1 LKAAFGCGHL
11 CAMAYERLGWPPSNG
26 AESLSLR
33 IGNMAS
39 QGCLTAAAK
48 RGPKMGDEESHAE
61 TLQLVMPEE
70 ILANRVSQSSVRDRA
85 ADFLAVIR
93 RQASQKPEL
102 EERSIEFGGRAVL
115 IGSLG
120 TDFEAF
126 VNHIAIEMPIKTIRF
141 RLAEILGNSELTIES
156 IRTIV
161 EFARR
166 NAPSLVF
173 VERLEMLGPKD
184 APEAAV
190 LQSELE
196 HVSWDKDDV
205 LVVASSTFP
214 ARVDP
219 GILSVFDRAY
229 LFDSATSTDRVRVLE
244 QVLKGRT
251 DIDASVVAEM
261 TEGWSFADVKH
272 LAVSLLMTQPEGQGQ
287 VSAEKLEQ
295 LIRQS
300 GVLPVGKKGY
310 VRSTV
315 DRLESERAPDVGR
328 VAEVYPDS
336 FLDQLYLMAVGEDF
350 AKTQRVV
357 ESLNAGLPLSSN
369 ERSFLS
375 QYPFLLGGTPE
386 DRLTRLLRAKKSHD
400 RLARIMG
407 R

>member
-1 LKAAFGCGHL
+1 
-11 CAMAYERLGWPPSNG
+11 
-26 AESLSLR
+26 
-33 IGNMAS
+33 
-39 QGCLTAAAK
+39 
-48 RGPKMGDEESHAE
+48 MGDDESHAE

-70 ILANRVSQSSVRDRA
+70 ILANRVSQSSVRERA
-85 ADFLAVIR
+85 ADLLAVIR
-93 RQASQKPEL
+93 RQASQKSEL
-102 EERSIEFGGRAVL
+102 EEKPIEFGGRVVL

-126 VNHIAIEMPIKTIRF
+126 VNHLAIEMPIKIIRF
-141 RLAEILGNSELTIES
+141 RLAEILGKSELTIES
-156 IRTIV
+156 IRVLV

-173 VERLEMLGPKD
+173 LERLEMLGPKD
-184 APEAAV
+184 TAEAAV

-205 LVVASSTFP
+205 LIVASSTFP
-214 ARVDP
+214 AKVDP
-219 GILSVFDRAY
+219 GIISVFDRAY
-229 LFDSATSTDRVRVLE
+229 LFESATSTDRIKVLE

-251 DIDASVVAEM
+251 DIDTAVVAEM

-300 GVLPVGKKGY
+300 GVLPVGRKGFI
-310 VRSTV
+310 RSTA
-315 DRLESERAPDVGR
+315 DRLESEKMPEAGR

-369 ERSFLS
+369 DRSFLS

-386 DRLTRLLRAKKSHD
+386 DRLTKLLRAKKSHD